1 MMIGFALMVS
11 AGTVRYSWVQLGTEK
26 ERMTMEN
33 GIPHMTLGDL
43 KELSNSYMKNG
54 HIRDEDYQRVL
65 DNRYPTLVSRLSRFF
80 NIPQEKI
87 REEIVQIVAGEL
99 HKQDGR

>member
-1 MMIGFALMVS
+1 
-11 AGTVRYSWVQLGTEK
+11 
-26 ERMTMEN
+26 MTMEN

-54 HIRDEDYQRVL
+54 YIRDEDYKNVL
-65 DNRYPTLVSRLSRFF
+65 DNRYPTLVRRLSSFF

-87 REEIVQIVAGEL
+87 REEIVQIVAEEL
-99 HKQDGR
+99 QDVNRRG